1 MNSFGANFLKKS
13 NLLKYHLHLLKIQEC
28 YLTLP
33 ITQGSRIH
41 ETLENT
47 TYFSINFVQ
56 YFVSK
61 ISILL
66 IMKFLF
72 L

>member
-1 MNSFGANFLKKS
+1 MNSFGANFLRKS
-13 NLLKYHLHLLKIQEC
+13 NLLKYHLHSLKIQEC

-56 YFVSK
+56 
-61 ISILL
+61 
-66 IMKFLF
+66 
-72 L
+72 